1 MEGEPWALFIVG
13 SNTSALELNRGL
25 WLSHK
30 RTLSDFSSSITA
42 ISSAG
47 DLDSS
52 AWEWWSDKGLEQ
64 RRRWHDEGGGSRC
77 ILTVMG
83 LLVCPITLPTIS
95 LLFVWFC
102 WLVLVP
108 VPLPTSI
115 WYLFSP
121 SKQEPTG
128 LITQTHTHTDRHPT
142 NFFFFS
148 FKKNQNTKLVYK
160 TFIN

>member
-83 LLVCPITLPTIS
+83 LLVCPYHTS
-95 LLFVWFC
+95 HYFSAFC
-102 WLVLVP
+102 LVLLACLGASPPSQVHLVP
-108 VPLPTSI
+108 FLTLKTRAYRTNYSDA
-115 WYLFSP
+115 
-121 SKQEPTG
+121 
-128 LITQTHTHTDRHPT
+128 HTYRQT

-148 FKKNQNTKLVYK
+148 FKKNQNIKLVYK